1 MPAQINSKNTSETY
15 VPDAFDIIPEM
26 QERAD
31 SIHYMIDSLRKEL
44 NLLPQITGKGEICFC
59 SIKKCL
65 SVLEQLSF
73 DNLHNLSCI
82 DSQLKSN
89 LEADKKAVSP

>member
-1 MPAQINSKNTSETY
+1 MPVQINSKNTPETY
-15 VPDAFDIIPEM
+15 VPDVFDIIPEM

-31 SIHYMIDSLRKEL
+31 SIHYMIDSLRQEL
-44 NLLPQITGKGEICFC
+44 NLLPQITGREEIFFR

-65 SVLEQLSF
+65 GVLEQLSF

-89 LEADKKAVSP
+89 LEADKKAVAP